1 MDSFHVQSVA
11 ECKRDGTV
19 ATEIGDPV
27 SGKDAFDADD
37 DIGSIGQND
46 MLKAVWRSSH
56 ILVEYDIAI
65 IVHDADIHRPC
76 VQIDADIKL
85 MVFFV
90 ESHKGPP

>member
-46 MLKAVWRSSH
+46 VLE
-56 ILVEYDIAI
+56 LV
-65 IVHDADIHRPC
+65 
-76 VQIDADIKL
+76 
-85 MVFFV
+85 
-90 ESHKGPP
+90 

>member
-1 MDSFHVQSVA
+1 MDGFHVQSMS
-11 ECKRDGTV
+11 ESEGDGTV

-27 SGKDAFDADD
+27 PGKDAFDADD

-46 MLKAVWRSSH
+46 VLEAFWRSSH

-65 IVHDADIHRPC
+65 IVHDTDVHRPC
-76 VQIDADIKL
+76 VKVDSDVKL
-85 MVFFV
+85 VVFFV